1 MRKSEQ
7 KAKKKVPETLDSIE
21 IQLDTA
27 KVEAATKLLPPIP
40 KRIKIKKEPVD
51 VVSNIRGGSDKL
63 LIKNF
68 SLKTK

>member
-7 KAKKKVPETLDSIE
+7 KAKKKVPETLDNIE

-40 KRIKIKKEPVD
+40 KRIKIKKEPVE
-51 VVSNIRGGSDKL
+51 VVSK
-63 LIKNF
+63 
-68 SLKTK
+68 